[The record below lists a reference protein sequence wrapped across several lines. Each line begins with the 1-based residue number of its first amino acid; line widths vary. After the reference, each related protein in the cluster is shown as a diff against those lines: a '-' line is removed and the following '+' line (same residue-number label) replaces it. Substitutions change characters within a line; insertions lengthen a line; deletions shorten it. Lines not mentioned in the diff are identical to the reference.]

1 MKKRFILSLL
11 VFCIFLPQVF
21 SQDANL
27 QEYQLTKTS
36 DIISEKLMN
45 LKQQSDSMSREL
57 QLLTNRLETTSNL
70 LSISE
75 NERKQ
80 LEIQSTNL
88 SNSLQSINAE
98 LNSCYETITRYET
111 KLKGLIKVLT
121 ILLSVIVI
129 RLLGMVAGYIL
140 YAKGI
145 KLPRW
150 LDILL

>member
-1 MKKRFILSLL
+1 MKKRFVTVLLSLCL
-11 VFCIFLPQVF
+11 FLSLVF
-21 SQDANL
+21 SQDVNQ

-36 DIISEKLMN
+36 YIISEKLAN

-57 QLLTNRLETTSNL
+57 QLLTSRLETTSNL

-111 KLKGLIKVLT
+111 KLKGLMKVVV
-121 ILLSVIVI
+121 ILLSAIVI
-129 RLLGMVAGYIL
+129 RSLAMVVGYIL

-145 KLPRW
+145 RLPRW

>member
-1 MKKRFILSLL
+1 MKKSFVLFLLSYILLSH
-11 VFCIFLPQVF
+11 VF
-21 SQDANL
+21 SQDASQ

-36 DIISEKLMN
+36 YIISEKLVN

-70 LSISE
+70 LKISE
-75 NERKQ
+75 SERKQ
-80 LEIQSTNL
+80 LELQSTNL
-88 SNSLQSINAE
+88 SNSLQNINAE

-111 KLKGLIKVLT
+111 KLKILIKVVT
-121 ILLSVIVI
+121 ILLSVIAI

>member
-1 MKKRFILSLL
+1 MKKRFVLFLF
-11 VFCIFLPQVF
+11 FCIFLSHVS
-21 SQDANL
+21 SQDVNP

-36 DIISEKLMN
+36 YIISEKLMN

-57 QLLTNRLETTSNL
+57 QLLTSRLETTSNL

-80 LEIQSTNL
+80 LETQSTNL

-121 ILLSVIVI
+121 ILLSVIVV
-129 RLLGMVAGYIL
+129 RLLAMVAGYIL

-145 KLPRW
+145 KVPRW

>member
-1 MKKRFILSLL
+1 MKKGFVLFLS
-11 VFCIFLPQVF
+11 FCILLSHTF
-21 SQDANL
+21 SQDVNQ

-36 DIISEKLMN
+36 YIISEKLAS

-57 QLLTNRLETTSNL
+57 QLLTSRLETTSNL

-75 NERKQ
+75 SERKQ

-111 KLKGLIKVLT
+111 KLKGLMKVLV
-121 ILLSVIVI
+121 ILLSAIVI
-129 RLLGMVAGYIL
+129 RSLAMVVGYIL

-145 KLPRW
+145 KIPRW

>member
-1 MKKRFILSLL
+1 MKKRFVLFLF
-11 VFCIFLPQVF
+11 FCIFLPHIF
-21 SQDANL
+21 SQDVNP

-36 DIISEKLMN
+36 YIISEKLMN
-45 LKQQSDSMSREL
+45 FKQQSDSMSREL
-57 QLLTNRLETTSNL
+57 QLLTSRLETTSTL

-98 LNSCYETITRYET
+98 LNNCYETITRYET
-111 KLKGLIKVLT
+111 KLRGLIKVLT